1 MGLGFVLP
9 SPIAIP
15 LATRRSRLSAIRFCG
30 RLGGG
35 AEHLQQVLR
44 DRLLQ
49 DLVAE
54 FAQRLVEVG
63 IGHRPNGGA
72 RTLHWQA
79 QKSILFSRLVQA
91 VTRESSLQPVTT

>member
-15 LATRRSRLSAIRFCG
+15 LATRRSRLSTLRFCG
-30 RLGGG
+30 RVGG
-35 AEHLQQVLR
+35 AEHFQQALR
-44 DRLLQ
+44 DLLLQ

-63 IGHRPNGGA
+63 IGHGPNGGA

-79 QKSILFSRLVQA
+79 QKSILSSQLVQA